1 MLASNFGTCLLF
13 QAQSATAHR
22 SAARLVHSCCETSSP
37 PTFLYYQSLATH
49 TELQHYITFL
59 LTKIL
64 VWVSQTDSY
73 FNSRHYIIATCK
85 SPHLSAAQLLPPC
98 SWYDPSCSNCKT
110 CETGLACNTWY
121 HHILFWVGIS
131 SNPRLCD
138 PENQNQ
144 NYILF
149 TLKSGNCDHRNTTT
163 LERPGLNN

>member
-1 MLASNFGTCLLF
+1 MLASNFGTCVLF

-121 HHILFWVGIS
+121 HHILFGWGSVPTPSCAILKTKTGITYCS
-131 SNPRLCD
+131 LLNLAIAIIATYLLR
-138 PENQNQ
+138 EA
-144 NYILF
+144 
-149 TLKSGNCDHRNTTT
+149 
-163 LERPGLNN
+163 RPK